1 MFLQNIPNNFDVFS
15 ILPYD
20 CQRNVTNLCLAS
32 QRDCEFDDAT
42 LNNHT
47 ANRMTSSVSPFSSRL
62 LLPLLHSPQWA
73 ALRTK
78 WAEPIRGFKTA
89 NTAASV
95 FTIRASST
103 GRKMPRV
110 LITGGTDGIGREA
123 ALKLAAEKHEIT
135 ISGRDPK
142 KAKDV
147 IEQCQAKFNNTPRFI
162 QTDLSLAS
170 EVVKFAN
177 EVAGEQYDICILNA
191 GIMNPKPGRTS
202 EDREATMMTNL
213 VSSYMIAHKIM
224 NTRNDESRPLHFVFS
239 TSIFVKFHNSTPLGL
254 RFFNPQKVSDWQKS
268 LVPSDVSGPGKYA
281 ISKIGLATLSSSI
294 SLANLPNVTATSV
307 HPGTV
312 YTNIMSNLPARQQ
325 FYIKLA
331 RPFTT
336 SLSDAGANL
345 VRAAKN
351 PLPAG
356 KFYLADKP
364 TKLPSF
370 VYSDLSI
377 AAFEEVFEQFKI
389 RN

>member
-1 MFLQNIPNNFDVFS
+1 
-15 ILPYD
+15 
-20 CQRNVTNLCLAS
+20 
-32 QRDCEFDDAT
+32 
-42 LNNHT
+42 
-47 ANRMTSSVSPFSSRL
+47 MTSVSSSSSRL
-62 LLPLLHSPQWA
+62 LLPCLQHSQWA
-73 ALRTK
+73 CLRTK
-78 WAEPIRGFKTA
+78 WAEPIRCFKT
-89 NTAASV
+89 TATTSFASPD
-95 FTIRASST
+95 TNSRRST
-103 GRKMPRV
+103 MPRI

-123 ALKLAAEKHEIT
+123 ALKLAAENHEIT
-135 ISGRDPK
+135 ISGRDSK

-147 IEQCQAKFNNTPRFI
+147 IEQCHAKFNNTPRFI
-162 QTDLSLAS
+162 QTDLSLEH

-177 EVAGEQYDICILNA
+177 QVADEQYDICILNA
-191 GIMNPKPGRTS
+191 GVMNPKPGRTP

-213 VSSYMIAHKIM
+213 ISSYMIAHRILDK
-224 NTRNDESRPLHFVFS
+224 RSDEKKPLHFVFS
-239 TSIFVKFHNSTPLGL
+239 TSILVKFHNATPLGL
-254 RFFNPQKVSDWQKS
+254 RFFNPSKVSDWQKS
-268 LVPSDVSGPGKYA
+268 LIPSDVSGAGKYA

-294 SLANLPNVTATSV
+294 SISNIPNVTSTSV

-336 SLSDAGANL
+336 SLGDAGANL

-356 KFYLADKP
+356 MFYQTNKA
-364 TKLPSF
+364 TKLPDF
-370 VYSDLSI
+370 VHSDSSI